1 MTTSERSKRRRS
13 PAPMSGLA
21 DSPAK
26 TSPSPASGQVS
37 EEREAVSGLISQ
49 PWWNSVDPNGLSS
62 RMWPDFSL
70 PTEGQTWPSSSGSF
84 PASGMAWRGECLI
97 LDTLESPNDAVASTL
112 SDILETS
119 VPQRFFLSAR
129 AAAGI
134 LRRAERRGRTLPIA
148 LQQALEAMA
157 MGTAKDG
164 TPQTPTSES
173 AGAASQGSLGPSTA
187 AGTQA
192 DLERNQ
198 ESTLSPLGPPM
209 GITATPAHE
218 ETAQIAL
225 SSVEMPFQRRL
236 MDLLPTS
243 EAETHTLQLSL
254 LDQPKQTATD
264 GASSKMAQ
272 RTLWTGQE
280 ETLLAILSR
289 QEWLREQ
296 ESMMDGKEGHRTFW
310 SVRRLT
316 PTECERLQGFPLG
329 WTVPDTAPL
338 ETP

>member
-119 VPQRFFLSAR
+119 VPQRFFLSTR
-129 AAAGI
+129 AATGI
-134 LRRAERRGRTLPIA
+134 LRRAERRGRTLPTA
-148 LQQALEAMA
+148 LQQALEAV
-157 MGTAKDG
+157 
-164 TPQTPTSES
+164 
-173 AGAASQGSLGPSTA
+173 
-187 AGTQA
+187 
-192 DLERNQ
+192 
-198 ESTLSPLGPPM
+198 
-209 GITATPAHE
+209 ATE
-218 ETAQIAL
+218 ETAQ
-225 SSVEMPFQRRL
+225 
-236 MDLLPTS
+236 T
-243 EAETHTLQLSL
+243 TLWPSG
-254 LDQPKQTATD
+254 QPKQVATD
-264 GASSKMAQ
+264 GEFLTTAQ
-272 RTLWTGQE
+272 LTLSTGQE
-280 ETLLAILSR
+280 ETSLAILSR